1 LKEVLG
7 WVHDFAKEGFV
18 AGTDHYLQH
27 PSSCWACWSRGSEFL
42 KKLFFFLICSDSS
55 CSTIVWNHSVNG
67 CVRCL
72 INRNWQNYVFS
83 ESWFRFMKD
92 YLLWFTVF
100 VVVLYE
106 IKVKS
111 FLGKFWDRLV
121 KCKWRNFNLFSV
133 QSWVERLVFQ
143 VQGSSPELRRCQRKR
158 GRAIRRMVP
167 VSLRI
172 QEEINYFLL
181 SSFY

>member
-1 LKEVLG
+1 V
-7 WVHDFAKEGFV
+7 
-18 AGTDHYLQH
+18 
-27 PSSCWACWSRGSEFL
+27 SFL
-42 KKLFFFLICSDSS
+42 KSFFFFLICSDSS